1 MDGKCHVHKHVWGR
15 PLASQGPLCT
25 SIVICNILTH
35 SSSNTLDWV
44 SIERSMDEYWTKYGA
59 GMVLVLGQC
68 IVWHIPTK

>member
-1 MDGKCHVHKHVWGR
+1 MDGKCHVQKHVSGR
-15 PLASQGPLCT
+15 PVASHGPLCT
-25 SIVICNILTH
+25 STDICNILTH